1 VAGDIHDDCEP
12 DEFIAKLLANVY
24 RCILSDTPDQEAGCD
39 IAVSDVS
46 IRGIGDDQTPLPE
59 KRT

>member
-1 VAGDIHDDCEP
+1 MAGDVRDDCEP
-12 DEFIAKLLANVY
+12 DEFIAMLLANVY
-24 RCILSDTPDQEAGCD
+24 RCILSDTPDQEAECD

-46 IRGIGDDQTPLPE
+46 IRGIGDDQTPPPE